1 MILSREQFYDKWNLV
16 TSDDHFQLRI
26 DANHPL
32 NMFIN
37 ISSDGFKQIIIV
49 TKHKEYITYRSSK
62 LIHINRL
69 EREDDS
75 SVLIF
80 RLTDKMYSE
89 EFIYLFYDLYVHS
102 FKKNNEI
109 DSLKNFFSR
118 LRKWQ
123 ILLEKNYSYL
133 LSEKEIKGLLGELKF
148 MYEQIKHHG
157 CFNIID
163 AWMISKDSS
172 RDFILDNIW
181 YEVKTISLSSSY
193 ITISSIEQLDHSSD
207 GLLYV
212 YNLERVNNDETYCT
226 LPKIICKISELLTE
240 KVDLFDLFETKL
252 LKKGY
257 IYLNEYD
264 GFKYKFIGT
273 TVYSINSTFPRIV
286 RRDLNRAISN
296 VSYEIR
302 LSEILDWRV
311 D

>member
-133 LSEKEIKGLLGELKF
+133 LSEKEIKGLLGE
-148 MYEQIKHHG
+148 
-157 CFNIID
+157 
-163 AWMISKDSS
+163 
-172 RDFILDNIW
+172 
-181 YEVKTISLSSSY
+181 
-193 ITISSIEQLDHSSD
+193 
-207 GLLYV
+207 
-212 YNLERVNNDETYCT
+212 
-226 LPKIICKISELLTE
+226 
-240 KVDLFDLFETKL
+240 
-252 LKKGY
+252 
-257 IYLNEYD
+257 
-264 GFKYKFIGT
+264 
-273 TVYSINSTFPRIV
+273 
-286 RRDLNRAISN
+286 
-296 VSYEIR
+296 
-302 LSEILDWRV
+302 
-311 D
+311 